1 MDRVKRNERLGAIA
15 RILTDSP
22 NRVFN
27 LSHFCDMF
35 GAVKSSVS
43 EDIDLLSDTFDRFHL
58 GEISTLAGAA
68 GGVRFRPVVP
78 SEVAVPRLT
87 EISKTLSQ
95 PGRLLP
101 GDFLYTTDIT
111 CDPEAAE
118 LMGQVLAGAYYDL
131 RPDFVLTMETKGIP
145 VALMTARAINIP
157 LVIARRDS
165 KAYEGSAVKIN
176 YISGSSSSIE
186 TMSLARRT
194 VKPGQRALIIDDF
207 VKGGG
212 TLRGMCDLMAEFSAE
227 VVGIG
232 VVIATAEP
240 EKKRVNDVNA
250 LMTLKEVDRAGDCAV
265 VTPSDWIMNSQGAG
279 NS

>member
-1 MDRVKRNERLGAIA
+1 MDRVKRNERLGVIA

-22 NRVFN
+22 NRIFS
-27 LSHFCDMF
+27 LTTFCERF
-35 GAVKSSVS
+35 GAVKSSIS
-43 EDIDLLSDTFDRFHL
+43 EDIDLLSEAFARYGL
-58 GEISTLAGAA
+58 GEITTVAGAA
-68 GGVRFRPVVP
+68 GGVRYRPIMP
-78 SEVAVPRLT
+78 GEQIAEALGAIAAR
-87 EISKTLSQ
+87 LSQ

-101 GDFLYTTDIT
+101 GDFLYTTDVT

-118 LMGQVLAGAYYDL
+118 VMGRALACAYFDVK
-131 RPDFVLTMETKGIP
+131 PGFVLTMETKGIP
-145 VALMTARAINIP
+145 VAMTTARTLNVP

-176 YISGSSSSIE
+176 YMSGSTGSLE
-186 TMSLARRT
+186 TMSLARRA

-212 TLRGMCDLMAEFSAE
+212 TLRGMCDLMAEYSVQ

-240 EKKRVNDVNA
+240 ERKSVEGVNA
-250 LMTLKEVDRAGDCAV
+250 LFVLREVDHAGDRAIV
-265 VTPSDWIMNSQGAG
+265 EPSEWALSSPNA
-279 NS
+279 